1 MLWVAATVAASW
13 TVGRLALPGGEFTSF
28 GWFAYTPP
36 VELLWKQPGA
46 WACKADV
53 DGVLIVLIALTAA
66 AGGVIASRAR
76 RRIALGTGALLV
88 LATFEGFVAA
98 LIVVGGEHFSDA
110 TMMIRWH
117 LLAAAALVIATT
129 FRDRTPST
137 APEPPHPL

>member
-1 MLWVAATVAASW
+1 MAATVAASW